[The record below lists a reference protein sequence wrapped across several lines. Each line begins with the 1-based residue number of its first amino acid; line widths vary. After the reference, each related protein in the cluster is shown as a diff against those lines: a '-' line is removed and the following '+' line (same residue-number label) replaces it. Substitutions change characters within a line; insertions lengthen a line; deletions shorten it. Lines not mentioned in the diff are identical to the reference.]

1 MAAVTPV
8 SDTPSLLKER
18 NMASLHPWRAVLG
31 RWPKAG
37 QASVTLMIQK
47 PKFLLC
53 FFSLFAILSGNEQS
67 KKPRSIARV
76 TS

>member
-1 MAAVTPV
+1 MMAAVTPV
-8 SDTPSLLKER
+8 SDTLSLSKER

-47 PKFLLC
+47 PKFLL
-53 FFSLFAILSGNEQS
+53 FFFLYLQFSVEMN
-67 KKPRSIARV
+67 RV
-76 TS
+76 KSQDP

>member
-1 MAAVTPV
+1 MMAAVAPV

-47 PKFLLC
+47 PKFLL
-53 FFSLFAILSGNEQS
+53 FFFLYLQFSVEMN
-67 KKPRSIARV
+67 RV
-76 TS
+76 KSQDP